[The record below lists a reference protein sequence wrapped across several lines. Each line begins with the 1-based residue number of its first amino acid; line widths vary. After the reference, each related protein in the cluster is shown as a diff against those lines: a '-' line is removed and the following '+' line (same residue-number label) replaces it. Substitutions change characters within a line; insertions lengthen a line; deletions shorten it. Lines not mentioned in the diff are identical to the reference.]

1 MTQLAITSR
10 NLCKSYR
17 LTGGASFGSTFRES
31 IGAVASRLLCRS
43 KATANTPVQGDGIF
57 HALRDVNFDIERGQV
72 VGVIGHNGAGKSTLL
87 KILSRITDPT
97 EGVATIHGRV
107 ASLLEVGTGFHSE
120 LSGREN
126 IYLNGSILGMTRA
139 EIRRSFDEIVA
150 FSGIEKFL
158 DMPVKRYSSGM
169 AVRLAFAVAAHLR
182 PEILLVD
189 EVLAV
194 GDVAFQRKCLGKMQ
208 DVVQNEGRT
217 VLFVSHN
224 MDSIRAMCS
233 QVMVLDHGKTDGC
246 VSVDEGVRKYYE
258 AVAQQNDIP
267 LIERKRSRR
276 CIHDPVFS
284 DIKLSGDCSP
294 GGVMPCG
301 GTLAIDLDLTNLTGV
316 TRGECAI
323 TIRNE
328 LGQHVVLFQTQ
339 YHADLVLS
347 DLSKARLRCEIP
359 NLTLTPGTYYVDIIF
374 ADQPEMIDCIDGA
387 ARFDVMFADLFGT
400 GKIPDARQAYVVM
413 PCDWKLAA

>member
-1 MTQLAITSR
+1 MTQPAITSR
-10 NLCKSYR
+10 GLSKSYR
-17 LTGGASFGSTFRES
+17 LGGGTSFGTTFREALAS
-31 IGAVASRLLCRS
+31 AAGRFLRRRGVAGGGRHDE
-43 KATANTPVQGDGIF
+43 TF
-57 HALRDVNFDIERGQV
+57 YALRDVSFDIDRGQV

-87 KILSRITDPT
+87 KILSRICDPT
-97 EGVATIHGRV
+97 DGAAAIRGRV
-107 ASLLEVGTGFHSE
+107 ASLLEVGTGFHNE

-208 DVVQNEGRT
+208 DVVHNEGRT

-233 QVMVLDHGKTDGC
+233 QVMVLEHGKTAGC
-246 VSVDEGVRKYYE
+246 VPVDEGIRRYYE
-258 AVAQQNDIP
+258 AVALRDDVP
-267 LIERKRSRR
+267 LIERPRARR
-276 CIHDPVFS
+276 CNHEPVFA
-284 DIKLSGDCSP
+284 DIRLAGDCSP
-294 GGVMPCG
+294 GGVLACG
-301 GTLAIDLDLTNLTGV
+301 GTLEVDIELANLDGV
-316 TRGECAI
+316 TRGECALI
-323 TIRNE
+323 IRNE
-328 LGQHVVLFQTQ
+328 LGQHVMLFQTQ

-347 DLSKARLRCEIP
+347 DMSRGRLRCSIP
-359 NLTLTPGTYYVDIIF
+359 NLALTAGTYYIDLVF
-374 ADQPEMIDCIDGA
+374 ADQPETIDCIDGA
-387 ARFDVMFADLFGT
+387 ARFDVVFADLFGT

-413 PCDWKLAA
+413 PCHWRLAA